1 MWRQKTCRTLKWT
14 APYLLLILVDWL
26 LTSLKF
32 PHVSLLEKEISG
44 ETGEV
49 DDGFLSIV
57 NHITASKKV
66 WREWCASIRAL
77 HSVGCPPSIANIW
90 ISLTLS
96 SLSMFWWWNQVTM
109 EALGTPGNSGA
120 NPCTKG
126 SHCEWQCGSGSV
138 QPSSPGSQKHLEV
151 ERRWIVGEK
160 KTPPK
165 HKLCGHT

>member
-1 MWRQKTCRTLKWT
+1 MDCPLSFTNSCWLITYFSKISTCCYWRK
-14 APYLLLILVDWL
+14 
-26 LTSLKF
+26 
-32 PHVSLLEKEISG
+32 ISG

-49 DDGFLSIV
+49 DNVFLSIV
-57 NHITASKKV
+57 NRITTSKKV

-160 KTPPK
+160 KRLQNTSSVVTLS
-165 HKLCGHT
+165 LCHSW

>member
-1 MWRQKTCRTLKWT
+1 MDCPLSFTNSCWLITYFSKISTCCYWRK
-14 APYLLLILVDWL
+14 
-26 LTSLKF
+26 
-32 PHVSLLEKEISG
+32 ISG

-49 DDGFLSIV
+49 DDVFLSIV

-96 SLSMFWWWNQVTM
+96 PLSMFWWWNQVTM

-160 KTPPK
+160 KRLQNTSSVVTLS
-165 HKLCGHT
+165 LCHSW

>member
-1 MWRQKTCRTLKWT
+1 MDCPLSFTNSCWLITYFSKISTCCYWRK
-14 APYLLLILVDWL
+14 
-26 LTSLKF
+26 
-32 PHVSLLEKEISG
+32 ISG

-49 DDGFLSIV
+49 DDVFLSIV

-96 SLSMFWWWNQVTM
+96 PLSMFWWWNQVTM

>member
-1 MWRQKTCRTLKWT
+1 MDCPLSFTNSCWLITYFSKISTCCYWRK
-14 APYLLLILVDWL
+14 
-26 LTSLKF
+26 
-32 PHVSLLEKEISG
+32 ISG

-49 DDGFLSIV
+49 DDVFLSIV
-57 NHITASKKV
+57 NRITTSKKV

-160 KTPPK
+160 KRLQNTSSVVTLS
-165 HKLCGHT
+165 LCHSW

>member
-1 MWRQKTCRTLKWT
+1 MDCPLSFTNSCWLITYFSKISTCCYWRK
-14 APYLLLILVDWL
+14 
-26 LTSLKF
+26 
-32 PHVSLLEKEISG
+32 ISG

-49 DDGFLSIV
+49 DDVFLSIV

-77 HSVGCPPSIANIW
+77 RSVGCPPSIANIW

-96 SLSMFWWWNQVTM
+96 PLSMFWWWNQVTM

-160 KTPPK
+160 TRLQNTSSVVTLS
-165 HKLCGHT
+165 LCHSW